1 MTTNQARD
9 ATALAV
15 TANASEG
22 QEGSPLL
29 KYRRIVILTEGASK
43 SGKAKTAES
52 LIRYRHEDITAVLD
66 SEQAGRTCQEVFGAG
81 GKIPI
86 VGTLDDVRSANS
98 QEADGTCDAD
108 ALFIGI
114 APAGGKFPEQW
125 RPVVVDAL
133 QRSMDV
139 VSGLHDFISLDE
151 SLQKVAAR
159 SDAKLIDIRRNYEK
173 AVATRVSFPAHNLRV
188 HTVGHDCSVGKMV
201 VAIEVQRQ
209 LQQLGKDALFLATG
223 QTGIMVSGRGV
234 PVDAVVG
241 DFVSGSVERLVAQH
255 QEHDILLIEGQGCL
269 THPSFSGV
277 TLSLLHGCA
286 PQALIMCYEAGRST
300 VKELPHVPL
309 LPLADLIQHYEAL
322 ASVYSSC
329 KVIGLAINGR
339 KLDDAE
345 AQRERQRVED
355 EFGLPACD
363 VYREGPGV
371 LAEAILKYREEIMP
385 CK

>member
-1 MTTNQARD
+1 MTTDQARD
-9 ATALAV
+9 ATALEEA
-15 TANASEG
+15 ED
-22 QEGSPLL
+22 QETSPLL

-52 LIRYRHEDITAVLD
+52 LIRYRYEDIAAVLD
-66 SEQAGRTCQEVFGAG
+66 SEHAGRTCQEVFGAG

-86 VGTLDDVRSANS
+86 VAALDEVGGAHDHKT
-98 QEADGTCDAD
+98 DGKCDAD

-159 SDAKLIDIRRNYEK
+159 SDAKLIDIRRNCQK
-173 AVATRVSFPAHNLRV
+173 AVATRVSFPAGNLRV

-209 LQQLGKDALFLATG
+209 LQHRGKDALFLATG

-241 DFVSGSVERLVAQH
+241 DFVSGAVEQLVAQH
-255 QEHDILLIEGQGCL
+255 QTHDILMIEGQGCL

-300 VKELPHVPL
+300 VKELPHVPV
-309 LPLADLIQHYEAL
+309 LPLANLIQHYEAL
-322 ASVYSSC
+322 ASVYSPC
-329 KVIGLAINGR
+329 QVIGLAINGR
-339 KLDDAE
+339 RLDEAD

-355 EFGLPACD
+355 QLGLPACD
-363 VYREGPGV
+363 VYREGPDV
-371 LAEAILKYREEIMP
+371 LADAVLKYRAEIMP
-385 CK
+385 